1 MNPSQSIPG
10 NRTRGTRP
18 EPEQVNLLLRH
29 EWTLVGL
36 LAILTFVLGC
46 IGYGHI
52 MVFEEDG
59 GPHSWWDIAYASL
72 QLFIFEAPDETA
84 GWPVYLQV
92 ARAAAPIIVLY
103 TATKAVWRVIE
114 EQVALYALLFR
125 KRRFV
130 VVCGIGETGF
140 RIARDYCL
148 NTDKRV
154 VVIDNNPLNALAAE
168 LKHYGAIV
176 VCGNAMDPLVL
187 HKSQVVYAKELFLCT
202 SDDKA
207 NIAIAKNAE
216 RLARRLTDEEVQRL
230 DAIARRREPAIGDQ
244 APDLSLRCFLCVDS
258 PDIYEVFS
266 VHSFFAINSSRFAI
280 RLFNRRE
287 TIARNI
293 FRVCA
298 PDLYYRPASR
308 GNEPMHV
315 LFIGFEALVRE
326 MILQTALTAH
336 YTDFRPPHV
345 TVLCESDSRARV
357 DRFRHR
363 HPHLDKTVVIE
374 FVYADP
380 MTITPETWYE
390 MQTSTHF
397 DVCYV
402 ALQKDVESIL
412 SARRLNRLRRHS
424 GLPPLNFVV
433 CLNQQNFLAEI
444 IDDDFQPVIM
454 DKLGLPE
461 HEPIEYFE
469 SLDETISIDIVV
481 NEALDSMARTLHDA
495 YLSTQLGQGGS
506 NRSNASLIPW
516 SDLPPHKKKANQH
529 AAAHLDVKLRI
540 ANCIACDIDSEE
552 AEAVFPPDDLHM
564 ELLAQLEHR
573 RWMAEKY
580 LAGYSYG
587 EVRDEDRML
596 HPDLIPWEQLTE
608 EDKEKDRANIRQI
621 PHLLKLR
628 GQKVVRMYLGLHDT
642 PWPDAETASRPADAF
657 SPSR

>member
-1 MNPSQSIPG
+1 MKPSTGKQAHDKKPDA
-10 NRTRGTRP
+10 
-18 EPEQVNLLLRH
+18 EQAGFFARH
-29 EWTLVGL
+29 EWTLVGF
-36 LAILTFVLGC
+36 LAVLTFVLGC
-46 IGYGHI
+46 FGYGQT
-52 MVFEEDG
+52 MVFVDQG
-59 GPHSWWDIAYASL
+59 GPNTWWDVAYGSL
-72 QLFIFEAPDETA
+72 QLFIFEAPDESA
-84 GWPVYLQV
+84 GWPLYLQV
-92 ARAAAPIIVLY
+92 ARAMAPIIVLY
-103 TATKAVWRVIE
+103 TAAKAVWSVIE
-114 EQVALYALLFR
+114 EQVALYGLLFR

-148 NTDKRV
+148 NSDKRV
-154 VVIDNNPLNALAAE
+154 VAVDNDPLNALAAE
-168 LKHYGAIV
+168 LKNYGAIV

-187 HKSQVVYAKELFLCT
+187 LKAQVIYAKELFLCT

-216 RLARRLTDEEVQRL
+216 RLTRRLKDAEVKSL
-230 DAIARRREPAIGDQ
+230 EAIARRLEPAIGGEP
-244 APDLSLRCFLCVDS
+244 PDASLRCFLCVDS

-266 VHSFFAINSSRFAI
+266 VHSFFEINSSRFAI

-298 PDLYYRPASR
+298 PDLYYRPATR
-308 GNEPMHV
+308 GNEPLHI

-336 YTDFRPPHV
+336 YTDFRLPHV
-345 TVLCESDSRARV
+345 TVLCEADAEPKV

-363 HPHLDKTVVIE
+363 HPHLDKTVDIN

-380 MTITPETWYE
+380 MTIKPDRWYE
-390 MQTSTHF
+390 MQTKTHF

-402 ALQKDVESIL
+402 AVEHDVEGIL
-412 SARRLNRLRRHS
+412 CARRLNRLRRHS

-444 IDDDFQPVIM
+444 IDDDFQPIDM
-454 DKLGLPE
+454 DKIGLPE

-469 SLDETISIDIVV
+469 CLDETISIDVVV
-481 NEALDSMARTLHDA
+481 NEALDALARTLHNA
-495 YLSTQLGQGGS
+495 YLNTQLANGATRLG
-506 NRSNASLIPW
+506 NASLIPW
-516 SDLPPHKKKANQH
+516 SELPVHKKKANQH
-529 AAAHLDVKLRI
+529 AAAHVDVKLRI
-540 ANCIACDIDSEE
+540 ANCVARAIDAPEPE
-552 AEAVFPPDDLHM
+552 VVFPPDDLMM

-573 RWMAEKY
+573 RWMADKH

-587 EVRDEDRML
+587 EKRDEDRML

-608 EDKEKDRANIRQI
+608 ADKEKDRDNIRQI
-621 PHLLKLR
+621 PHLLKLQD
-628 GQKVVRMYLGLHDT
+628 QKVCHLYLGLH
-642 PWPDAETASRPADAF
+642 EVR
-657 SPSR
+657 

>member
-1 MNPSQSIPG
+1 MTPSHNDSG
-10 NRTRGTRP
+10 NKTQGKQPDTG
-18 EPEQVNLLLRH
+18 QVNLVGRH

-36 LAILTFVLGC
+36 LAVLTFVLGC
-46 IGYGHI
+46 IGYSQI
-52 MVFEEDG
+52 MVFADAG
-59 GPHSWWDIAYASL
+59 GPHTWWDVAYASL
-72 QLFIFEAPDETA
+72 QLFIFEAPDQTA

-92 ARAAAPIIVLY
+92 ARAMAPIIVLY
-103 TATKAVWRVIE
+103 TAAKAVWGVVE
-114 EQVALYALLFR
+114 EQVALYGLLFR

-148 NTDKRV
+148 NSDKRV
-154 VVIDNNPLNALAAE
+154 VAIDNDPLNALAAE
-168 LKHYGAIV
+168 LKNYGAIV

-187 HKSQVVYAKELFLCT
+187 LKAQVIYAKELFLCT

-216 RLARRLTDEEVQRL
+216 RLTRRLKDTEVKRL
-230 DAIARRREPAIGDQ
+230 EAIARQREPAIGGEP
-244 APDLSLRCFLCVDS
+244 PDVALRCFLCVDS

-266 VHSFFAINSSRFAI
+266 VHSFFEINSSRFAI

-293 FRVCA
+293 FRLCA
-298 PDLYYRPASR
+298 PDLYYRPATR
-308 GNEPMHV
+308 GNEPMHI

-336 YTDFRPPHV
+336 YTDFRLPHV
-345 TVLCESDSRARV
+345 TVLCESKMKAKV
-357 DRFRHR
+357 ERFRHR
-363 HPHLDKTVVIE
+363 HPHLDKTIDIN

-390 MQTSTHF
+390 MQTATHF

-402 ALQKDVESIL
+402 ALVHDVEGIL

-444 IDDDFQPVIM
+444 IDDDFQPIDM
-454 DKLGLPE
+454 NKINLPE

-469 SLDETISIDIVV
+469 CLDQTISIDVVV
-481 NEALDSMARTLHDA
+481 NEALDAMARTLHNA
-495 YLSTQLGQGGS
+495 YLNTQLANGANPRG
-506 NRSNASLIPW
+506 NASLIPW
-516 SDLPPHKKKANQH
+516 SELPVHKKKANQH
-529 AAAHLDVKLRI
+529 AAAHMDVKLRI
-540 ANCIACDIDSEE
+540 ANCVALPFDAREP
-552 AEAVFPPDDLHM
+552 EAVFPPDDFMM

-573 RWMAEKY
+573 RWMADKH

-587 EVRDEDRML
+587 ETRDEDRML

-608 EDKEKDRANIRQI
+608 ADKEKDRANIRQI
-621 PHLLKLR
+621 PRLLKLQE
-628 GQKVVRMYLGLHDT
+628 QKVCHMYLGLHDI
-642 PWPDAETASRPADAF
+642 R
-657 SPSR
+657 